1 MNWTDYFAYP
11 RAWVLLILLPVLWW
25 LDRSRARRARQL
37 ARQAAGVLGWQ
48 QIAGWS
54 AWRRQMGLLLAAL
67 VLVIAAT
74 GPQWGQDPKQRVGF
88 GRDVVILLDISR
100 SMLARDRSDA
110 DATRL
115 VSRLERAKS
124 YLADWLDV
132 LERRGGYR
140 LGLVWFAG
148 QARLVCP
155 LTDDYQH
162 VRAVIEL
169 AHPDFWGPAG
179 RLAVGQ
185 RGAIGTSLRQG
196 LEVALQ
202 AHDPSARGFQ
212 DILLISDGDDQD
224 TSPAD
229 LADQAR
235 QRSIRI
241 HALGVGCSQPAA
253 YIPGPNPQ
261 EFLQWDGQIVQT
273 RRRDDLLTTLARVSG
288 GQYIPEE
295 TASQPLMHWW
305 VHTLSREQKRVW
317 SPFGPPRPKQQSE
330 LFFAAALL
338 LFLVALA

>member
-1 MNWTDYFAYP
+1 VSWTDYFAYSW
-11 RAWVLLILLPVLWW
+11 AWVLLILLPVLWW
-25 LDRSRARRARQL
+25 LGRSRSRRARQL
-37 ARQAAGVLGWQ
+37 ARQAAGLLGWQ
-48 QIAGWS
+48 QVVGWS
-54 AWRRQMGLLLAAL
+54 AWRRQMGLLLAGL
-67 VLVIAAT
+67 FLVIAAT
-74 GPQWGQDPKQRVGF
+74 GPQWGHDPKQRVAF
-88 GRDVVILLDISR
+88 GRDVVIVLDISR

-110 DATRL
+110 QSTQL
-115 VSRLERAKS
+115 LSRLERAKS

-140 LGLVWFAG
+140 LGVVWFAG

-179 RLAVGQ
+179 RLAMSE
-185 RGAIGTSLRQG
+185 RGAIGTSLRQA
-196 LEVALQ
+196 LEVAVE
-202 AHDPSARGFQ
+202 AHDPAARDFQ

-224 TSPAD
+224 ISPAD

-241 HALGVGCSQPAA
+241 HALGVGRSEPAA

-288 GQYIPEE
+288 GEYIPEE
-295 TASQPLMHWW
+295 TASQPLVHWW
-305 VHTLSREQKRVW
+305 VHTLSREPKRAW

-330 LFFAAALL
+330 PFFAAALL